1 MEMIPKS
8 PEKWRR
14 LLTLLTFSSIL
25 SATPFAKGVAST
37 NTSLYNNLNIN
48 IANDAPNV
56 ANPKQTKTEVTVT
69 GKVTDLTG
77 KAIPGVVVKHK
88 ESGKATQTDSQGNYS
103 LSTPDG
109 KGTLVFSFIG
119 FTSKEIVIGQQTRI
133 DVQLADDNKKLDEVV
148 IVGYGTQKKVNLTG
162 SVSTVSSKDL
172 DNRPITQ
179 ASQAL
184 SGLSPG
190 VQVQQGGGRP
200 GSDGARVIIR
210 GVGTF
215 NAGSSPLILID
226 GIAGSLDDVAPD
238 NIASMTVL
246 KDAASAA
253 IYGNRAANGV
263 ILVTTKRG
271 QKGKTVISYNNYFG
285 WEKITSLPQFVDSWT
300 YAELTGASADVVAKY
315 KSGADPDNFP
325 NVSHLK
331 DLLNTGSGFQQYHNA
346 SVSGGEGNNVYYL
359 SGSYRDHNGLTAET
373 NNKRYD
379 IQANIDTRIKDN
391 LNLKTSILGFS
402 QLQTQPQSNSAGIG
416 GIIGFS
422 VREPNTIAGLKS
434 DGTYGRQDFFAPEA
448 WLASEGFNNLRAKN
462 FYGNTTLAWDII
474 PGLNLSGTA
483 GYHYYT
489 SVNTTYVADI
499 NIDKTTYV
507 GPNSLGIGNTDGNE
521 VTLNLLLKYVKSFGK
536 NNFSILGGYQQ
547 EAHRD
552 NFTSAY
558 RDKFPNNLLYQ
569 LDAGAT
575 TNMQNAGSANEYAFR
590 SFFARF
596 NYDYGGKYLFEAN
609 VRYDGSSRF
618 APKNRYGVFPA
629 VSAGW
634 RLSEESF
641 IKDNISWINELKIRA
656 SYGSLGNANIS
667 NYPYQYNISTNVRY
681 NFGGVIA
688 PGAAVTAAANQDIKW
703 ETTTTA
709 NLGLDFTLF
718 KNALSGTVDIYDRT
732 AKDILY
738 QVPVSSTLG
747 LSAPTQNAGSIQ
759 NRGIEVSLTYNTKI
773 GQVNFGVS
781 PNFSY
786 NNQKVIKIAGN
797 IQNVIPNFFL
807 GQPLNP
813 IYGFVADGLFVD
825 AADVASYPTQPN
837 GGVPGNIRFKDISGP
852 NGVPDGKVDATYDR
866 QILGNTNPKAS
877 YGLNLTAAYK
887 GFDFSALFSGLGG
900 YTVQMGSYQAYALYN
915 GGNVQQWQYENAWT
929 TQNPDRNALY
939 PRITNLS
946 QGSANVQ
953 RNSYWNRSG
962 TFLRLKNAQIGY
974 TLPSNLTKKISLEK
988 VRIFAG
994 GQNLFTLNDFYE
1006 GWDPENGQGSG
1017 DNPNFYP
1024 LSAIYTFGINV
1035 KL

>member
-1 MEMIPKS
+1 MKITKKS
-8 PEKWRR
+8 PGNWRKQ
-14 LLTLLTFSSIL
+14 LTLLTFSSVL
-25 SATPFAKGVAST
+25 LATPFVEA
-37 NTSLYNNLNIN
+37 
-48 IANDAPNV
+48 V
-56 ANPKQTKTEVTVT
+56 ANYNTIHSRHLSMEIKAIGTFNPEHGNFDVSIQ
-69 GKVTDLTG
+69 GKVTDQNG

-88 ESGKATQTDSQGNYS
+88 ESGKATQTDNQGNYS
-103 LSTPDG
+103 LSITDN

-119 FTSKEIVIGQQTRI
+119 FSTKEVVIGQQTQI
-133 DVQLADDNKKLDEVV
+133 NVQLSDDNKKLDEVV

-162 SVSTVSSKDL
+162 AVTTVSAKSL

-184 SGLSPG
+184 SGLAPG

-200 GSDGARVIIR
+200 GSDGARVIVR

-238 NIASMTVL
+238 NIATMTVL

-263 ILVTTKRG
+263 ILITTKRG
-271 QKGKTVISYNNYFG
+271 QQGKTQISYNNYFG
-285 WEKITSLPQFVDSWT
+285 WEKVTSLPQFVDSWT

-315 KSGADPDNFP
+315 RSGSDPDNFP

-331 DLLNTGSGFQQYHNA
+331 NLLNTGSGFQQYHNVN
-346 SVSGGEGNNVYYL
+346 VSGGEGNNVFYL
-359 SGSYRDHNGLTAET
+359 SGSYRDQNGLTAET
-373 NNKRYD
+373 SNKRYD

-402 QLQTQPQSNSAGIG
+402 QFQTQPQSNASGIG
-416 GIIGFS
+416 GIIGFA

-434 DGTYGRQDFFAPEA
+434 DGTYGRQDFYSPEA
-448 WLASEGFNNLRAKN
+448 WLASEGFNNFRGKN
-462 FYGNTTLAWDII
+462 FYGNSTLTWDII
-474 PGLNLSGTA
+474 PGLTLSGTA

-489 SVNTTYVADI
+489 NVNTTYVADVYL
-499 NIDKTTYV
+499 DKTTYV
-507 GPNSLGIGNTDGNE
+507 GPNSLNVGNTDGNE
-521 VTLNLLLKYVKSFGK
+521 VTLNALLKYVKSFGK
-536 NNFSILGGYQQ
+536 HNFSILGGYQQ
-547 EAHRD
+547 ESHRD
-552 NFTSAY
+552 NYTRSF

-569 LDAGAT
+569 IDAGAT
-575 TNMQNAGSANEYAFR
+575 TNQQTSGSANEYAFR
-590 SFFARF
+590 SYFGRF
-596 NYDYGGKYLFEAN
+596 NYDFGGKYLFEAN

-618 APKNRYGVFPA
+618 APKNRFGVFPA

-641 IKDNISWINELKIRA
+641 IKDNINWVDELKIRV
-656 SYGSLGNANIS
+656 SYGSLGNANIA
-667 NYPYQYNISTNVRY
+667 NYPYQYNISTGVNY

-703 ETTTTA
+703 ETTTTT
-709 NLGLDFTLF
+709 NFGLDFTLF
-718 KNALSGTVDIYDRT
+718 KNRLSGTVDIYDRT

-747 LSAPTQNAGSIQ
+747 LSAPIQNAGSIQ
-759 NRGIEVSLTYNTKI
+759 NRGVEVSLTYNTKI
-773 GQVNFGVS
+773 GHANLGIS

-786 NNQKVIKIAGN
+786 NNQKVIKIAGD

-866 QILGNTNPKAS
+866 QILGNTNPKIS
-877 YGLNLTAAYK
+877 YGLNLTGSYK
-887 GFDFSALFSGLGG
+887 GFDASVLFSGLGD
-900 YTVQMGSYQAYALYN
+900 YTVQMGFYQSYALYN
-915 GGNVQQWQYENAWT
+915 GGNVQQWQYDNAWT
-929 TQNPDRNALY
+929 VQNPDRNAKY

-953 RNSYWNRSG
+953 TNSYWNRSG

-974 TLPSNLTKKISLEK
+974 TIPTALTKKIGLDK
-988 VRIFAG
+988 VRFFAG
-994 GQNLFTLNDFYE
+994 GQNIFTLNNFYE
-1006 GWDPENGQGSG
+1006 GWDPENSQGSG
-1017 DNPNFYP
+1017 DSPNFYP
-1024 LSAIYTFGINV
+1024 LTAIYTFGINV